1 MTLISHLNNP
11 LFLCSEQM
19 PDNISQRVVNQYPQ
33 ILNIPVSSLTY
44 SQLYQSISSS
54 QKSLWILKQPVD
66 PRGRYGFFELLI

>member
-11 LFLCSEQM
+11 LFLRSEQM
-19 PDNISQRVVNQYPQ
+19 PDNISQGVVNQYPQ

-66 PRGRYGFFELLI
+66 PRGPYVFFELLI

>member
-11 LFLCSEQM
+11 LFLRSEQM

-66 PRGRYGFFELLI
+66 PRGQYSFFELLI